1 MAAAPISSALLD
13 AAAVAKADPG
23 GMGDIIAS
31 LPEQLM
37 EGLRRGLGTPA
48 DLRRARRIFIAGMG
62 GSAIAA
68 DIFTSWIADRSKAPL
83 RIVRDYR
90 LPPSAQAGDLLVAV
104 SYSGATEETLAAAAQ
119 GLRVGCKLIAVTS
132 GGALA
137 ALARKAQAE
146 VILVPKGLPP
156 RGAFG
161 HLFGILPAIGEEW
174 LYGDLRGELERAIV
188 HLQELRKELRPD
200 VAPRRNRAKSLAARL
215 KGRVPIVY
223 GAGPFSSV
231 AKRWQTQFNENAKVL
246 AFASVFPEADHNELV
261 GWCEDAA
268 ARRFAPILLR
278 DADESPEL
286 KHRLDVTAE
295 MIGRAVRVQQVR
307 DDHEELLCRMLG
319 LLFLGDF
326 VSLYLAV
333 LRGVDPV
340 PVNPID
346 ELKARL
352 AGPTAQKD

>member
-1 MAAAPISSALLD
+1 M
-13 AAAVAKADPG
+13 
-23 GMGDIIAS
+23 
-31 LPEQLM
+31 
-37 EGLRRGLGTPA
+37 
-48 DLRRARRIFIAGMG
+48 
-62 GSAIAA
+62 
-68 DIFTSWIADRSKAPL
+68 
-83 RIVRDYR
+83 
-90 LPPSAQAGDLLVAV
+90 
-104 SYSGATEETLAAAAQ
+104 
-119 GLRVGCKLIAVTS
+119 
-132 GGALA
+132 
-137 ALARKAQAE
+137 
-146 VILVPKGLPP
+146 
-156 RGAFG
+156 
-161 HLFGILPAIGEEW
+161 
-174 LYGDLRGELERAIV
+174 
-188 HLQELRKELRPD
+188 
-200 VAPRRNRAKSLAARL
+200 APRRNRAKSLAARL